1 MGYSRTVSYIRIDTC
16 WANCCVYL
24 HGGGGMSPVAYAL
37 FTYLQ
42 QQPAGGK
49 LVMEELTS
57 QIRASKTAIRAAFE
71 ELSAEGLVQYTQEG

>member
-1 MGYSRTVSYIRIDTC
+1 
-16 WANCCVYL
+16 
-24 HGGGGMSPVAYAL
+24 MSPVAYAL
-37 FTYLQ
+37 FAYLQ